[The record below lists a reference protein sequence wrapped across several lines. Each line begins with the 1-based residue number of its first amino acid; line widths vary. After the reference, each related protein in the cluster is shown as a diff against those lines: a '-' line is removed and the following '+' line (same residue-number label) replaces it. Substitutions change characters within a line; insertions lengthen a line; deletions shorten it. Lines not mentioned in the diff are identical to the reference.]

1 MPQMLRRFS
10 KVVFVLA
17 VLITAE
23 PLLHHHPL
31 QQNTIPGACTICA
44 TGVTPIPHIAVT
56 VSAPQI
62 VVYTLMVAAVTIV
75 TTAVALTLPSRAP
88 PAL

>member
-10 KVVFVLA
+10 MLVFVVA

-23 PLLHHHPL
+23 PLLHNHPI
-31 QQNTIPGACTICA
+31 QQNSIPGACTICA
-44 TGVTPIPHIAVT
+44 TGVAPLPSITIA

-62 VVYTLMVAAVTIV
+62 VVYTLTVAAVTIV
-75 TTAVALTLPSRAP
+75 TTTVTLTLPSRAP
-88 PAL
+88 PAQ